1 MACSLINSIPFACRD
16 SVGGIKEIKIKTYP
30 GLSAISQDFV
40 ATSGVVAITGNSL
53 DTWYAYY
60 VEKETA
66 SMTDAANNSVQ
77 NGTSFMQTDL
87 KFIFNKLSATIRN
100 EFNVLR
106 QTSVILA
113 FRDMND
119 NYWLMGYENGA
130 DMTTGSLMTGTA
142 RGDRS
147 GAEIIFTAKE
157 ANPVFSISAATYNSL
172 GS

>member
-87 KFIFNKLSATIRN
+87 QEFGYTMEWTRHYNTQKKITAFLYPINKETFHN
-100 EFNVLR
+100 
-106 QTSVILA
+106 
-113 FRDMND
+113 
-119 NYWLMGYENGA
+119 
-130 DMTTGSLMTGTA
+130 
-142 RGDRS
+142 
-147 GAEIIFTAKE
+147 
-157 ANPVFSISAATYNSL
+157 
-172 GS
+172 